1 MYIYNVTTYVHWSI
15 HEAWVQWM
23 KEQHMPA
30 IIATGCFD
38 RYQLV
43 RVLETDETE
52 GPTYAVQYFSHSKA
66 DYLRYIESHAQ
77 RFTAESRNKWGEHC
91 LSFSSLMEVVN

>member
-23 KEQHMPA
+23 QQERIPA
-30 IIATGCFD
+30 IIETGCF
-38 RYQLV
+38 RKFQLV

-52 GPTYAVQYFSHSKA
+52 GPTYAVQYFSESKD
-66 DYLRYIESHAQ
+66 DYLRYRENHEPALQAAGHS
-77 RFTAESRNKWGEHC
+77 KWGAYC
-91 LSFSSLMEVVN
+91 ISFSSLMEVLH